1 MLKEVRQGSLGLRTV
16 RFARSHCFLSIG
28 QVYAL
33 AALSDQAD
41 TATFH
46 IVRYHQAWMEDDRLF
61 IQTELCQ
68 GNLAKEVAQNRLTLP
83 RRYKL
88 LRELCLALAFLH
100 RHHMVHL
107 DIKPENIF
115 IKNDQF
121 KLGDFGL
128 VSKSSSHDDVIE
140 EGDSRYMSLELLTG
154 EHTELTKSDIF
165 SLGATLY
172 EICRGHPLPLNGPE
186 WQEMR
191 HGHLQYIPQDG
202 VTVDSEIVNFIHQMM
217 RAQANE
223 RPSAADLLQH
233 PKLLSD
239 DQKALRVERH
249 KVEQANLALQRLS
262 PLPPPPT
269 RPFGRSLQR
278 SNTWSG
284 ASCHF

>member
-1 MLKEVRQGSLGLRTV
+1 MFVRRYHSRHL
-16 RFARSHCFLSIG
+16 

-68 GNLAKEVAQNRLTLP
+68 GNLSKEVAQNRLFLP

-88 LRELCLALAFLH
+88 LREMCLALAFIH
-100 RHHMVHL
+100 RHEMVHL

-128 VSKSSSHDDVIE
+128 VSKSSSNDDVE
-140 EGDSRYMSLELLTG
+140 EGDSRYMSLELLSG
-154 EHTELTKSDIF
+154 DHSDLTKSDIF

-172 EICRGHPLPLNGPE
+172 EICRGQPLPLNGPE

-191 HGHLQYIPQDG
+191 HGQFQHIFEDG
-202 VTVDSEIVNFIHQMM
+202 VAADGDLIKFIHQMM
-217 RAQANE
+217 HADFRH
-223 RPSAADLLQH
+223 RPSASDLLQH

-239 DQKALRVERH
+239 DQKALLAERH
-249 KVEQANLALQRLS
+249 KVQQANLALQRLS
-262 PLPPPPT
+262 PKPPPT
-269 RPFGRSLQR
+269 HRPFGRRMQR

-284 ASCHF
+284 NSCYF

>member
-1 MLKEVRQGSLGLRTV
+1 VRVS
-16 RFARSHCFLSIG
+16 

-46 IVRYHQAWMEDDRLF
+46 IVRYHQAWMEDNRLF

-68 GNLAKEVAQNRLTLP
+68 GNLVVEISQNRLNLP

-88 LRELCLALAFLH
+88 LREMCLALAFLH

-107 DIKPENIF
+107 DIKPDNIF

-128 VSKSSSHDDVIE
+128 ASSISAREDVE
-140 EGDSRYMSLELLTG
+140 EGDSRYMSLELLSG
-154 EHTELTKSDIF
+154 DHSDLTKSDIF

-172 EICRGHPLPLNGPE
+172 EICRGHPLPQNGPE

-191 HGHLQYIPQDG
+191 HGQLQPIMEDG
-202 VTVDSEIVNFIHQMM
+202 TTVDADLVKFIHQMM
-217 RAQANE
+217 DANPHA
-223 RPSAADLLQH
+223 RPSAATLLQH

-239 DQKALRVERH
+239 DQKALLAERF

-262 PLPPPPT
+262 PRPPPPRP
-269 RPFGRSLQR
+269 RPFGRPLQR
-278 SNTWSG
+278 SQTWSG
-284 ASCHF
+284 NSCYF

>member
-1 MLKEVRQGSLGLRTV
+1 MPLTDTCHFFIIV
-16 RFARSHCFLSIG
+16 I

-46 IVRYHQAWMEDDRLF
+46 IVRYHQAWMEDNRLF

-68 GNLAKEVAQNRLTLP
+68 GNLAKEMLQNRLNLP

-88 LRELCLALAFLH
+88 LREMCLALAFLH

-128 VSKSSSHDDVIE
+128 VSKSSSHEDVE
-140 EGDSRYMSLELLTG
+140 EGDSRYMSLELLSG
-154 EHTELTKSDIF
+154 DHSDLTKSDIF

-172 EICRGHPLPLNGPE
+172 EICRGQPLPMNGPE

-191 HGHLQYIPQDG
+191 HGQLQHIHEDG
-202 VTVDSEIVNFIHQMM
+202 ITVDADLVQFVHQMM
-217 RAQANE
+217 DANPHA
-223 RPSAADLLQH
+223 RPSADTLLNH

-239 DQKALRVERH
+239 DQKALLAERH

-262 PLPPPPT
+262 PRPPPSRP
-269 RPFGRSLQR
+269 RPFGKGLQR
-278 SNTWSG
+278 SATWSG
-284 ASCHF
+284 HHNSAYF